1 MFYSNLLWL
10 TGLILLF
17 SLMAGRLERSWVS
30 GPMLF
35 TGLGLLLGPLG
46 LDLLVLPI
54 DGELL
59 GRLAE
64 LTLALVLFSDA
75 ASADRQVL
83 RRNARLPLRLL
94 ALGLPLT
101 ILFGW
106 LLGLWFFPRL
116 GLFEAALLA
125 ALLAPTDAALGEAV
139 VTDVRVPPRLREGLN
154 VESGLNDGICVPIVL
169 LCLALAS
176 GTDGADRPW
185 HLALL
190 LVAREI
196 GIGLLAG
203 LVCAGAGVALLHLAG
218 RRRWLAPEW
227 RQIPVVA
234 LALLCFSAAQW
245 LAGSGF
251 IAAFC
256 GGLLFG
262 ALGDPHRKILLGA
275 ARASGD
281 TLSLITWLSFG
292 AVILGLAP
300 LHLDPWVLLYS
311 VLSLTLVRML
321 PVFLVTGGMGLGV
334 GDRLFVAWFGP
345 RGMATI
351 VFAVLVLDH
360 DLPGGGLIVAIAG
373 CTVLLSVIAHGVS
386 ANPWV
391 ARMGAAGG

>member
-75 ASADRQVL
+75 ASADR
-83 RRNARLPLRLL
+83 
-94 ALGLPLT
+94 
-101 ILFGW
+101 
-106 LLGLWFFPRL
+106 
-116 GLFEAALLA
+116 
-125 ALLAPTDAALGEAV
+125 
-139 VTDVRVPPRLREGLN
+139 
-154 VESGLNDGICVPIVL
+154 
-169 LCLALAS
+169 
-176 GTDGADRPW
+176 
-185 HLALL
+185 
-190 LVAREI
+190 
-196 GIGLLAG
+196 
-203 LVCAGAGVALLHLAG
+203 
-218 RRRWLAPEW
+218 
-227 RQIPVVA
+227 
-234 LALLCFSAAQW
+234 
-245 LAGSGF
+245 
-251 IAAFC
+251 
-256 GGLLFG
+256 
-262 ALGDPHRKILLGA
+262 
-275 ARASGD
+275 
-281 TLSLITWLSFG
+281 
-292 AVILGLAP
+292 
-300 LHLDPWVLLYS
+300 
-311 VLSLTLVRML
+311 
-321 PVFLVTGGMGLGV
+321 
-334 GDRLFVAWFGP
+334 LFVAWFGP